1 MCSWRKTLTAILAF
15 GMVGSVAQSQENPG
29 PGDATGPAARTTISR
44 PKIGLALE
52 GGGALGLAHVGVLQ
66 WFEAHR
72 IPVDYIAG
80 TSMGGLVG
88 GLYATGLSS
97 NEMRKFVDDI
107 NWNRALNNE
116 TPYQALGFRRK
127 EDRTAY
133 PARLEFGLKHGV
145 TFPSGFNSG
154 HQVGL
159 ILDRI
164 ALPYSEMQS
173 FNDLPTPFRC
183 VATDLVTGK
192 PKVFSDG
199 SLAEA
204 LRSTMSLPGIFSPV
218 RDDGQLY
225 VDGGLLENLPV
236 DVVRKMG
243 ADIVIAVH
251 LEVKPYNINDPL
263 SAFGVLGQ
271 SVSVVIAANELASM
285 QRADV
290 LVPVHSQDY
299 TSTDYKAIDKLIA
312 LGYQGAEE
320 RGKLLERFSLTEDEW
335 KEYTAQRDAKRRP
348 DPVPQFVEVEGPPP
362 VIALGIQKGLQND
375 INQPVDF
382 VSLDRQMTD
391 VTGLGRFSRA
401 GFQLVRKDGK
411 EGLQIN
417 VEEKDY
423 APPVV
428 NPIVLIDGS
437 DYNNVRFSLGARI
450 TLFDIGGFG
459 SEWRNDVIAGALY
472 GVQSEYYHPLH
483 WKSHLFVAPRGF
495 ASSQP
500 IDVYSDDN
508 RVAEFRQRQ
517 EGGGF
522 DGGVAID
529 RFSELRVGYQIEH
542 LSLTREIG
550 LPDFSNAS
558 GRQSFA
564 RLQFI
569 EDHLDNPIVPRQ
581 GWYAKYGLRYYDANL
596 DSGENFPWTQL
607 QTKFFQRIRRP
618 DSIFLLASGGTT
630 FNYAHTG
637 TLPLFSIGG
646 PTTLAAYGTNELLT
660 NQYFLFRPGYE
671 HRLKELSPILG
682 GSITL
687 FGMYE
692 GGKAYTPLNPLVPT
706 QDLTTR
712 YSQDFNGG
720 VILNTFVG
728 PIVFGGAIGDSSHRK
743 FYFQIGQFF

>member
-1 MCSWRKTLTAILAF
+1 MRSYRGSLAAF
-15 GMVGSVAQSQENPG
+15 FVFSLMLPFAVGQQSSSQ
-29 PGDATGPAARTTISR
+29 ATGAQANTLAR

-52 GGGALGLAHVGVLQ
+52 GGGALGVAHIGVLQ

-72 IPVDYIAG
+72 IPIDYVAG

-88 GLYATGLSS
+88 GLYATGLSAP
-97 NEMRKFVDDI
+97 EMTTFIRDI

-116 TPYQALGFRRK
+116 TPYRALSFRRK
-127 EDRTAY
+127 EDKTAY
-133 PARLEFGLKHGV
+133 PSRLEFGLKDGV

-164 ALPYSEMQS
+164 ALPYPEMDS

-192 PKVFSDG
+192 PKVFDSG
-199 SLAEA
+199 SLSQA
-204 LRSTMSLPGIFSPV
+204 LRATMSLPGIFSPV

-251 LEVKPYNINDPL
+251 LEVKPFSPKEAL

-271 SVSVVIAANELASM
+271 SVTVVIAANELASM

-290 LVPVHSQDY
+290 LVPVHSENY
-299 TSTDYKAIDKLIA
+299 TAADYKAVDALMK

-320 RGKLLERFSLTEDEW
+320 RGKLLERFSLSEAEW
-335 KEYTAQRDAKRRP
+335 AEYVAQRQAKRRP
-348 DPVPQFVEVEGPPP
+348 VPVPQFVEVQGPPE
-362 VIALGIQKGLQND
+362 VIAEGIEKGLQGD
-375 INQPVDF
+375 VGKPVDYK
-382 VSLDRQMTD
+382 SLDRQMTA

-401 GFQLVRKDGK
+401 GFQLVRRDGR
-411 EGLQIN
+411 EGLLIN
-417 VEEKDY
+417 VDEKDY
-423 APPVV
+423 APPLV
-428 NPIVLIDGS
+428 NPIFLIDGS

-450 TLFDIGGFG
+450 TLFDVGGFG

-472 GVQSEYYHPLH
+472 GLQSEYYHPLS

-495 ASSQP
+495 ANSQP
-500 IDVYSDDN
+500 IDVYSNDN
-508 RVAEFRQRQ
+508 RVAEYRQKQ
-517 EGGGF
+517 FGGGV
-522 DGGVAID
+522 DAGIAID
-529 RFSELRVGYQIEH
+529 RFSELRFGYQIEH

-550 LPDFSNAS
+550 VPDFPNGS
-558 GRQSFA
+558 GRESFS

-569 EDHLDNPIVPRQ
+569 EDHLDNPTVPRS
-581 GWYAKYGLRYYDANL
+581 GYYVKYGFRYYDANL
-596 DSGENFPWTQL
+596 DAGENFPWTEL
-607 QTKFFQRIRRP
+607 QTKFFDRITKQG
-618 DSIFLLASGGTT
+618 SIFLGASGGTV
-630 FNYAHTG
+630 FNFAHTG
-637 TLPLFSIGG
+637 AVPLFSLGG
-646 PTTLAAYGTNELLT
+646 PRSLAAYGSNELLT

-671 HRLKELSPILG
+671 HRLKDLSPILG
-682 GSITL
+682 GNITL

-692 GGKAYTPLNPLVPT
+692 GGKAYKPLNPLSPT
-706 QDLTTR
+706 QDLPTR

-720 VILNTFVG
+720 VILDTFLG
-728 PIVFGGAIGDSSHRK
+728 PIVFGGAVGDHGHKK
-743 FYFQIGQFF
+743 FYFQLGQFF

>member
-1 MCSWRKTLTAILAF
+1 MFKWRSSLAGILLLGAQFPVASGQETA
-15 GMVGSVAQSQENPG
+15 P
-29 PGDATGPAARTTISR
+29 PAATATQQPAALAR
-44 PKIGLALE
+44 PRIGVALE

-88 GLYATGLSS
+88 SLYATGLSPT
-97 NEMRKFVDDI
+97 EMNKFVQDI

-116 TPYQALGFRRK
+116 TPYRALSFRRK

-133 PARLEFGLKHGV
+133 PTRLEFGLKDGV
-145 TFPSGFNSG
+145 SFPSGFNSG

-164 ALPYSEMQS
+164 ALPYSEMNS
-173 FNDLPTPFRC
+173 FNELPTPFRC

-192 PKVFSDG
+192 PKVFSSG
-199 SLAEA
+199 SLSEA

-218 RDDGQLY
+218 RDDDQLY

-243 ADIVIAVH
+243 ADIVIAIH
-251 LEVKPYNINDPL
+251 LEVKPYNANQPL

-290 LVPVHSQDY
+290 LVPVHSEDY
-299 TSTDYKAIDKLIA
+299 TSTDYEAIDALIR

-320 RGKLLERFSLTEDEW
+320 RGKLLERFALTESEW
-335 KEYTAQRDAKRRP
+335 KDYIAQREAKRRP
-348 DPVPQFVEVEGPPP
+348 APVPEFVEVEGPAP
-362 VIALGIQKGLQND
+362 VIAQGIQKALAND
-375 INQPVDF
+375 IGKPVDYT
-382 VSLDRQMTD
+382 SLNRQMTD

-401 GFQLVRKDGK
+401 GFQLIEKDGK
-411 EGLQIN
+411 NGLLIH
-417 VEEKDY
+417 VDDKDY

-428 NPIVLIDGS
+428 NPIILIDGS

-450 TLFDIGGFG
+450 TLFDLGGFG
-459 SEWRNDVIAGALY
+459 SEWRNDVIGGALY
-472 GVQSEYYHPLH
+472 GVQSEYYHPLY
-483 WKSHLFVAPRGF
+483 WKSPLFVAPRIF
-495 ASSQP
+495 ANSLP
-500 IDVYSDDN
+500 IDVYSNDN
-508 RVAEFRQRQ
+508 RVAEYRQRQ

-522 DGGVAID
+522 DVGLAFD

-550 LPDFSNAS
+550 IPDFVNDS

-569 EDHLDNPIVPRQ
+569 EDRLDNPTVPRS

-596 DSGENFPWTQL
+596 DSSENFPWTQL
-607 QTKFFQRIRRP
+607 QTKFFKRITRP
-618 DSIFLLASGGTT
+618 GSAFILASGGTT
-630 FNYAHTG
+630 FDYQHTG
-637 TLPLFSIGG
+637 TLPLFSLGG
-646 PTTLAAYGTNELLT
+646 PTGLAAYGTNELLT
-660 NQYFLFRPGYE
+660 NQYFLVRPGYE
-671 HRLKELSPILG
+671 HRLKELSPIFG

-687 FGMYE
+687 FAMYE
-692 GGKAYTPLNPLVPT
+692 GGKAYKPLNPLTPT
-706 QDLTTR
+706 EDLITR
-712 YSQDFNGG
+712 YSQDVNGG
-720 VILNTFVG
+720 VIFNTFLG
-728 PIVFGGAIGDSSHRK
+728 PIIFGGAVGDHDHHK
-743 FYFQIGQFF
+743 FYFQLGQYF

>member
-1 MCSWRKTLTAILAF
+1 MFVWRTPLAGILVF
-15 GMVGSVAQSQENPG
+15 GMVLPFAVCQENPT
-29 PGDATGPAARTTISR
+29 PSSAAQPSIAR

-88 GLYATGLSS
+88 GLYATGLSPT
-97 NEMRKFVDDI
+97 EMNKFVQDI

-116 TPYQALGFRRK
+116 TPYQALAFRRK

-133 PARLEFGLKHGV
+133 PNRLEFGLKDGV

-164 ALPYSEMQS
+164 ALPYSELNS

-183 VATDLVTGK
+183 VATDLVTGR
-192 PKVFSDG
+192 PQVFSSG
-199 SLAEA
+199 SLSEA

-218 RDDGQLY
+218 KDDGQLY

-251 LEVKPYNINDPL
+251 LEVKPYNADQPL

-290 LVPVHSQDY
+290 LVPVHSQEY
-299 TSTDYKAIDKLIA
+299 TSVDYAAIDKLIR
-312 LGYQGAEE
+312 LGYEGADE
-320 RGKLLERFSLTEDEW
+320 RGKLLDRFALTEDEW
-335 KEYTAQRDAKRRP
+335 KQYLAQREAKRRP
-348 DPVPQFVEVEGPPP
+348 VPVPQFVEVEGPPE
-362 VIALGIQKGLQND
+362 VIAQGIQKNLKND
-375 INQPVDF
+375 IGKPVDYT
-382 VSLDRQMTD
+382 SLDRQMTD

-401 GFQLVRKDGK
+401 GFQLVQRDGK
-411 EGLQIN
+411 EGLLIR
-417 VEEKDY
+417 VSEKDY
-423 APPVV
+423 APPLV
-428 NPIVLIDGS
+428 NPILLIDGS

-450 TLFDIGGFG
+450 TLFDLGGFG
-459 SEWRNDVIAGALY
+459 SEWRNDVIGGALY
-472 GVQSEYYHPLH
+472 GIRSEYYHPLS
-483 WKSHLFVAPRGF
+483 WKNPLFVAPRIF
-495 ASSQP
+495 ATSQP
-500 IDVYSDDN
+500 LDVYSDDN
-508 RVAEFRQRQ
+508 RVAEYRERQ

-522 DGGVAID
+522 DVGLAID

-550 LPDFSNAS
+550 VPDFTNDS

-564 RLQFI
+564 RVQLI
-569 EDHLDNPIVPRQ
+569 EDHLDNPTVPRS
-581 GWYAKYGLRYYDANL
+581 GWYVKYGFRYYDANL
-596 DSGENFPWTQL
+596 DAGENFPWTEL
-607 QTKFFQRIRRP
+607 QSKFFKRVAKR
-618 DSIFLLASGGTT
+618 DSVFLLASGGTT
-630 FNYAHTG
+630 FEYQHTG
-637 TLPLFSIGG
+637 TLPLFSLGG
-646 PTTLAAYGTNELLT
+646 PSGPAAYGTNELLT

-671 HRLKELSPILG
+671 HRMKELSPLVG

-692 GGKAYTPLNPLVPT
+692 GGKAYNPLNPLSPT
-706 QDLTTR
+706 QDLATR

-720 VILNTFVG
+720 IILNTFMG
-728 PIVFGGAIGDSSHRK
+728 PIIFGGAVGNYGHHK
-743 FYFQIGQFF
+743 FYFQLGQFF

>member
-1 MCSWRKTLTAILAF
+1 MRKWRSSLAGTLVFAILLP
-15 GMVGSVAQSQENPG
+15 VAMSQENQTP
-29 PGDATGPAARTTISR
+29 DAAQTPVPAAR

-88 GLYATGLSS
+88 GLYATGLTPT
-97 NEMRKFVDDI
+97 EMNTFVQDI

-116 TPYQALGFRRK
+116 TPYRALAFRRK

-133 PARLEFGLKHGV
+133 PTRLEFGLKDGV

-164 ALPYSEMQS
+164 ALPYSELNS

-192 PKVFSDG
+192 PQVFASG
-199 SLAEA
+199 SLSEA

-218 RDDGQLY
+218 KEDGQLY

-251 LEVKPYNINDPL
+251 LEVKPFNADQAL

-299 TSTDYKAIDKLIA
+299 TSVDYQAINALIR

-320 RGKLLERFSLTEDEW
+320 RGKVLDRFALTEEEW
-335 KEYTAQRDAKRRP
+335 KEYVAQRNAKRRP
-348 DPVPQFVEVEGPPP
+348 VPIPQFVEVEGPPP
-362 VIALGIQKGLQND
+362 VIAEGIQKSLTND
-375 INQPVDF
+375 IGRPVNYT
-382 VSLDRQMTD
+382 SLDRQMTD
-391 VTGLGRFSRA
+391 VTGLGRFSRS
-401 GFQLVRKDGK
+401 GFQLVQKDGK
-411 EGLQIN
+411 EGLLIR
-417 VEEKDY
+417 VDEKDY
-423 APPVV
+423 APPLV
-428 NPIVLIDGS
+428 NPVFLIDGS
-437 DYNNVRFSLGARI
+437 DYNNVRFSVGARI
-450 TLFDIGGFG
+450 TMFDLGGFG
-459 SEWRNDVIAGALY
+459 SEWRNDLIGGALY
-472 GVQSEYYHPLH
+472 GIQSEYYHPLR
-483 WKSHLFVAPRGF
+483 WKSPLFVAPRIF
-495 ASSQP
+495 ANSQP

-508 RVAEFRQRQ
+508 RVAEYRQRQ
-517 EGGGF
+517 EGGGV
-522 DGGVAID
+522 DVGVAIN

-542 LSLTREIG
+542 LDLIREIG
-550 LPDFSNAS
+550 VPDFTNAS

-564 RLQFI
+564 RMQFI
-569 EDHLDNPIVPRQ
+569 EDHLDNPTVPRA
-581 GWYAKYGLRYYDANL
+581 GWYVKYGLRYYDANL
-596 DSGENFPWTQL
+596 DAGEHFPWTQL
-607 QTKFFQRIRRP
+607 ETKFFQRLTKR
-618 DSIFLLASGGTT
+618 DSAFLLASGGTT
-630 FNYAHTG
+630 FEYENTG
-637 TLPLFSIGG
+637 TLPLFSLGG
-646 PTTLAAYGTNELLT
+646 PTGLAAYGTNELLT
-660 NQYFLFRPGYE
+660 DQYFLFRPGFE
-671 HRLKELSPILG
+671 HRMKELSPLLG

-692 GGKAYTPLNPLVPT
+692 GGKAYKPLNPLSPT
-706 QDLTTR
+706 QDLPTR
-712 YSQDFNGG
+712 FSQDFNAG
-720 VILNTFVG
+720 VILNTFMG
-728 PIVFGGAIGDSSHRK
+728 PILFGGAIGNNDHHK
-743 FYFQIGQFF
+743 FYFQLGQYF